1 MEGRMVIDKELEKK
15 LKNLTIESKLLT
27 MKMFHESGQGG
38 HYGGSF
44 SSAEFLTV
52 LYNGILKIDPKNP
65 NWEERDHFILSKGHV
80 CGLFA
85 AVLAL
90 RGFFGEEMLSTYDEI
105 DGAMGMHTT
114 LKIPGCELAAG
125 SLGHGLSVGVGAA
138 LAKKIDKLPSRVF
151 VHMGDGE
158 IDEGTVWEAAMSA
171 NKYKLDNL
179 VATIDRNMMNY
190 EGDTESI
197 MPLEPLEDKWK
208 SFGWAVKTVNGHN
221 VTELYDV
228 LSSLPIEQ
236 GKPSCIILKSIKGKG
251 IPCMES
257 NWEYHYAKL
266 NDEDYQE
273 YYNLLEK
280 RKCN

>member
-1 MEGRMVIDKELEKK
+1 MEEKMVIDKELEKK

-65 NWEERDHFILSKGHV
+65 NWGERDHFILSKGHV

-90 RGFFGEEMLSTYDEI
+90 RGFFGEEMLSTYDEV
-105 DGAMGMHTT
+105 DSAMGMHTT

-138 LAKKIDKLPSRVF
+138 LAKKIDKLSSRVF

-158 IDEGTVWEAAMSA
+158 IDEGSVWEAAMA
-171 NKYKLDNL
+171 AGKFKLDNL
-179 VATIDRNMMNY
+179 VATIDRNMLNY

-197 MPLEPLEDKWK
+197 MPLEPLEDKWE
-208 SFGWAVKTVNGHN
+208 SFGWSVKTVNGHD
-221 VTELYDV
+221 VTELHNV
-228 LSSLPIEQ
+228 LSSLPIKEK
-236 GKPSCIILKSIKGKG
+236 KPSCIILKSIKGKG
-251 IPCMES
+251 IPCMEG
-257 NWEYHYAKL
+257 NPKYHYAKL

-280 RKCN
+280 CKYN